1 MGIKNVAAIAG
12 LLLLLGAE
20 SAFPI
25 MLGQFAFNDLQ
36 FGNNLVE
43 SDGGTFRMANW
54 LNIVSA
60 DPGNPGAL
68 TGANFDTGIANI
80 DLFSRPV
87 YTIGYNTVIANNTG
101 ADLGIVSARFSSDIF
116 SLEVSTDGINF
127 TGPLDFAPALAVATG
142 VGKSYFYGG
151 NDGGPFD
158 AELFVT
164 PVDLAAFGLAS
175 GETIVAV
182 RVTSFPEGDL
192 IRIAGLGTSVP
203 DAGSTLALLGSSLAL
218 LARLR
223 RRFIQAWKTSG

>member
-1 MGIKNVAAIAG
+1 MIIRKVAAIAG
-12 LLLLLGAE
+12 LLLLGVD

-25 MLGQFAFNDLQ
+25 MLGKFTFNDLQ

-43 SDGGTFRMANW
+43 SDGGNFRMANW
-54 LNIVSA
+54 LNIVRA

-68 TGANFDTGIANI
+68 TGANFNTGIANI
-80 DLFSRPV
+80 GIFGQQVV
-87 YTIGYNTVIANNTG
+87 YTIGYNTAIANNTG

-116 SLEVSTDGINF
+116 SLAVSTDGINF
-127 TGPLDFAPALAVATG
+127 TGPLDFGPALAVATG
-142 VGKSYFYGG
+142 VEKSYFYGG

-164 PVDLAAFGLAS
+164 PVDFAAFGLAS

-218 LARLR
+218 LAGLR
-223 RRFIQAWKTSG
+223 GRFIQA